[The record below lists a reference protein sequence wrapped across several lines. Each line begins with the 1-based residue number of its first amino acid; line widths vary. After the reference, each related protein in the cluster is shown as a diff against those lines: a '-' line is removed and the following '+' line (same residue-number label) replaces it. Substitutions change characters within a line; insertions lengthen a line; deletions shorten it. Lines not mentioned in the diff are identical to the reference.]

1 MINRNIFKRAAI
13 CAAAVAGT
21 VMLTA
26 AVKDDFGAGRNMELL
41 INMFRDLNT
50 YYVDGI
56 DPDRVMQDAAAGMVS
71 SLDPYTEYLPEEEMK
86 NFSLLTT
93 GKYGGVGS
101 LIRKKDDYVR
111 FAQPY
116 KDYPADRAGIRI
128 GDRILEIDGEP
139 AKGFS
144 TEEVSNRLKG
154 DPGTSVRLKVGR
166 LLDDS
171 VFEVTLQ
178 RERISISGVPYYGWA
193 ADGIGYIEHNDF
205 SEDCSSDMRRAVM
218 QLRESGDLRG
228 LVIDL
233 RGNGGG
239 IVQEA
244 VKILSMFLPK
254 GSEVLSMK
262 GRQESSD
269 AVFRTEQEPIDVD
282 LPIVVL
288 TDSGTASAA
297 EIVSGALQDKDRAVL
312 LGRRTFGK
320 GLVQSTLPL
329 GYNAFLKVTTAK
341 YYMPSGRCIQAI
353 DYAHRND
360 DGSVG
365 YVPDSLVR
373 EFRTAA
379 GRKVY
384 DGGGIMPDVLRKAE
398 YASRFAVTVYAMG
411 FIDDFVDEYVKRND
425 QRLRS
430 LDPTTFSISD
440 SDYDDFVDFMADKK
454 IEYRSQS
461 SQFAEQLRQAAER
474 ELFDSTV
481 VADIARLEKSLR
493 DDNRTNLLRYRDE
506 LRDAINSQVI
516 LHYAYSD
523 GVTKY
528 NLLRDKDV
536 KAAIKLLEDEAEYR
550 RILAEQ
556 DTSRSQNQTN

>member
-13 CAAAVAGT
+13 GAAAVAGT

-26 AVKDDFGAGRNMELL
+26 AVKDDFGVGRNMELL
-41 INMFRDLNT
+41 INMFRDLST
-50 YYVDGI
+50 YYVDGV

-86 NFSLLTT
+86 KCSLLTT
-93 GKYGGVGS
+93 GKYGGVGC

-116 KDYPADRAGIRI
+116 KGYPADRAGIRI

-171 VFEVTLQ
+171 EFEVTLQ

-254 GSEVLSMK
+254 GTEVLSMK

-329 GYNAFLKVTTAK
+329 GYNAYLKVTTAK

-365 YVPDSLVR
+365 NVPDSLVR

-411 FIDDFVDEYVKRND
+411 FIDDFADEYVKRND
-425 QRLRS
+425 ERLRS

-536 KAAIKLLEDEAEYR
+536 QAAIKLLEDEAEYR

-556 DTSRSQNQTN
+556 DTARSQNQTN